1 MVKIKISKAIFGG
14 FSGVKEYNEIIK
26 RYNNYE
32 KAKAKKN
39 ERELQKQKEALQRD
53 IPKARE
59 DLERVIS
66 IYKPAYEEVKESI
79 KQDDGVIYTETQ
91 AKSFLVELEQM
102 KTTIDEI
109 QAELE
114 PKQKVEV

>member
-1 MVKIKISKAIFGG
+1 MVNIKISKAIFGG

-32 KAKAKKN
+32 RARARNN
-39 ERELQKQKEALQRD
+39 EREIQKQKEAMQRD
-53 IPKARE
+53 IPKAKE

-66 IYKPAYEEVKESI
+66 IYKPAYEDVKESI
-79 KQDDGVIYTETQ
+79 KNEEGVIYTEAQ
-91 AKSFLVELEQM
+91 AKSFLVELETM
-102 KTTIDEI
+102 KAAIDEI

>member
-1 MVKIKISKAIFGG
+1 MVNIKISKAIFGG

-32 KAKAKKN
+32 RAREKN
-39 ERELQKQKEALQRD
+39 NEKEMQKQKEALQRD
-53 IPKARE
+53 IPKAKE
-59 DLERVIS
+59 GLERVIN

-79 KQDDGVIYTETQ
+79 KNDEGVIYTEVQ
-91 AKSFLVELEQM
+91 AKSFLVELETM
-102 KTTIDEI
+102 KAAIDEI